1 MLPECGVAASAHAP
15 TPRPTQALT
24 SQLGAPSLELLRRK
38 NSLWALCAASGPS
51 LASRARAAL
60 ASRPDAALCI
70 CGNVLAL
77 WPQQRPPAGQVL
89 AVARLLQA
97 LIESGPRSAGGSSS
111 SSTFHPV
118 FGWGQSGPSP
128 GLQRHLEAVREQLQ
142 QLWSPRLQEHLF
154 GELCVPLAT
163 RPADAPLEH
172 ATAARL
178 LELASHTMAASA
190 LHVAALRMLP
200 PLRPTALSR
209 LAYGSLLL
217 PCLWSLLCRMPG
229 ASGAAGKATSKT
241 GAALARGAL
250 PRLLDAA
257 LKPDEEPLMQP
268 LLLLLQGAEQLLPVL
283 DDRELFT
290 EQHPFRTDELALLA
304 AFCNRIAFRLTWEQ
318 PACAAVPA
326 RKELRDTCVRLLTL
340 LFDRDARRAFCPSGM
355 WLIPELSVGQ
365 LQSELSDKKPHALRV
380 LRRPCLKHR
389 RTIAPRLAPGLACL
403 PASLVRR

>member
-1 MLPECGVAASAHAP
+1 
-15 TPRPTQALT
+15 LT
-24 SQLGAPSLELLRRK
+24 SQLGAPSLELLRRQ

-97 LIESGPRSAGGSSS
+97 LLESGPRSAGGSSS
-111 SSTFHPV
+111 CSTFHPV
-118 FGWGQSGPSP
+118 FGWGQSGPTP
-128 GLQRHLEAVREQLQ
+128 GLQRHLEAVRAQLL

-172 ATAARL
+172 AAAARL
-178 LELASHTMAASA
+178 LELGSHTVAAAA

-229 ASGAAGKATSKT
+229 PSGAAGKATSKA

-283 DDRELFT
+283 DDRELFAD
-290 EQHPFRTDELALLA
+290 QHPFRTDELALLA
-304 AFCNRIAFRLTWEQ
+304 AFCNRTAFRLTWEQ
-318 PACAAVPA
+318 PADGAAAPA

-340 LFDRDARRAFCPSGM
+340 LFDRDARRAFCPRGM
-355 WLIPELSVGQ
+355 WLIPELSVGL
-365 LQSELSDKKPHALRV
+365 LQSELSDKKPRALHG
-380 LRRPCLKHR
+380 LSGPCLTHAH
-389 RTIAPRLAPGLACL
+389 TMAPRPATGLGL
-403 PASLVRR
+403 PPLPRSRGDEPRAI